1 MEKINFKSYKCKKY
15 RHIDKRI
22 MIDRVIDY
30 ITDPEKVAR
39 HSFLPFLRYERKNSK
54 YVGYEFS
61 DIDGRPVKFKIRP
74 LMYAGHLDGLIYKY
88 YSELLNICYN
98 EWMEDNELNFFS
110 VAYRTNKQHQSS
122 INFAAEAI
130 SFIEKQDNALIII
143 GDFEK
148 FFDTL
153 DHKLLKDRL
162 QRVLKVQQLPSDW
175 YNIYKS
181 LTKFAFIEK
190 STLDFSDDS
199 LVLKNDVS
207 YFRSIGDFRKFQ
219 KYNKCKLNKNIFGI
233 PQGNSLSG
241 VLANIYAIDFDRS
254 LAELSKEFD
263 GFYQRY
269 SDDFIIVLDV
279 EKLYSRYG
287 NNFVEEIT
295 NLLKELSDENKIHLQ
310 TDKNKKFFI
319 NDNVVLDEHNKVNG
333 IDYLGFRFDG
343 NNVKIREKSIYKF
356 YREGRKL
363 IYKSKCIQRKK
374 GLKKLPNRHK
384 IYSLYTDFGKSKK
397 YPSNFIKYAQRSQE
411 IFDKISPNTSNLM
424 LSQLKNRKKKIE
436 KALGYR
442 IHSKMNITR
451 SSVLH
456 PKS

>member
-54 YVGYEFS
+54 FVGYEFS

-98 EWMEDNELNFFS
+98 EWMEDNELNLFS

-130 SFIEKQDNALIII
+130 SFIEKQDNSLIII

-175 YNIYKS
+175 YNIYK
-181 LTKFAFIEK
+181 
-190 STLDFSDDS
+190 
-199 LVLKNDVS
+199 
-207 YFRSIGDFRKFQ
+207 
-219 KYNKCKLNKNIFGI
+219 LNL
-233 PQGNSLSG
+233 P
-241 VLANIYAIDFDRS
+241 
-254 LAELSKEFD
+254 
-263 GFYQRY
+263 
-269 SDDFIIVLDV
+269 
-279 EKLYSRYG
+279 
-287 NNFVEEIT
+287 
-295 NLLKELSDENKIHLQ
+295 LLKK
-310 TDKNKKFFI
+310 
-319 NDNVVLDEHNKVNG
+319 VL
-333 IDYLGFRFDG
+333 
-343 NNVKIREKSIYKF
+343 
-356 YREGRKL
+356 
-363 IYKSKCIQRKK
+363 
-374 GLKKLPNRHK
+374 
-384 IYSLYTDFGKSKK
+384 
-397 YPSNFIKYAQRSQE
+397 
-411 IFDKISPNTSNLM
+411 
-424 LSQLKNRKKKIE
+424 
-436 KALGYR
+436 
-442 IHSKMNITR
+442 
-451 SSVLH
+451 
-456 PKS
+456 

>member
-39 HSFLPFLRYERKNSK
+39 HSFLPFLRYERKSSK

-88 YSELLNICYN
+88 YSDLLNICYN

-219 KYNKCKLNKNIFGI
+219 KYNNGKYIDCI
-233 PQGNSLSG
+233 
-241 VLANIYAIDFDRS
+241 AYAI
-254 LAELSKEFD
+254 SKV
-263 GFYQRY
+263 
-269 SDDFIIVLDV
+269 SDDKIQGLELFIIPIVEFEKYVQPDKKTGDVLSRASNHYHYNYA
-279 EKLYSRYG
+279 KYSHQI
-287 NNFVEEIT
+287 N
-295 NLLKELSDENKIHLQ
+295 ELVHDSWM
-310 TDKNKKFFI
+310 
-319 NDNVVLDEHNKVNG
+319 
-333 IDYLGFRFDG
+333 
-343 NNVKIREKSIYKF
+343 
-356 YREGRKL
+356 RK
-363 IYKSKCIQRKK
+363 
-374 GLKKLPNRHK
+374 
-384 IYSLYTDFGKSKK
+384 
-397 YPSNFIKYAQRSQE
+397 
-411 IFDKISPNTSNLM
+411 
-424 LSQLKNRKKKIE
+424 
-436 KALGYR
+436 
-442 IHSKMNITR
+442 
-451 SSVLH
+451 
-456 PKS
+456 